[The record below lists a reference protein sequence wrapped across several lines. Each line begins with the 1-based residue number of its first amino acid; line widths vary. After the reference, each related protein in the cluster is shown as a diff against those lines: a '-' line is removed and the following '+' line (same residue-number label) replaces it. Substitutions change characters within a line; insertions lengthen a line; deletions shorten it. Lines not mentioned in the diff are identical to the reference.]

1 VTALA
6 SEETILCLNVGSSSC
21 KFSVYEGSGKLL
33 AAGEV
38 DRIGLTDGVLRMR
51 AGDGKTIA
59 EDRRDYAD
67 ARHALDALFDEMK
80 RQGVPEAGAV
90 GHRVVHG
97 GTNHIVPERV
107 TPALMADL
115 ERLIP
120 FAPIHMPGAIAG
132 MHAVASRFPN
142 LPQVACF
149 DTAFHRKMPQVA
161 ERFPLP
167 SAFYDEGLRRY
178 GFHGISC
185 EYVMHK
191 LGPSRPAK
199 IVIAHLGNGASMT
212 AVRDGVGIDTSMGL
226 TPMGGFMMGTRSGD
240 LDPGVLVHLMNEK
253 KLDAHQLEDLVGR
266 HAGLLGVSGISS
278 DMKTLLDQRAS
289 EPAAALAI
297 EMFCYQLRKQIGAF
311 AAALG
316 GLDLLVFTGG
326 IGERAPAIRAE
337 VCALPGHLGIELD
350 PGLNAANANTISQG
364 SARCTVRV
372 IMTDENLMIAR
383 HTRALIN
390 SGS

>member
-6 SEETILCLNVGSSSC
+6 SAQTILCLNVGSSSC
-21 KFSVYEGSGKLL
+21 KFSLYEHGDKLV

-38 DRIGLTDGVLRMR
+38 DRIGLTGGVLKMHD
-51 AGDGKTIA
+51 GDGKTIA
-59 EDRRDYAD
+59 EDR
-67 ARHALDALFDEMK
+67 LDCPDPRSAIDSLFDAMK
-80 RQGVPEAGAV
+80 RKSVPEANAV

-97 GTNHIVPERV
+97 GASHIAPERV

-120 FAPIHMPGAIAG
+120 YAPNHMPGAIAG
-132 MHAVASRFPN
+132 MQSITTRFPE

-149 DTAFHRKMPQVA
+149 DTAFHRKMPQAA
-161 ERFPLP
+161 ERFALP

-185 EYVMHK
+185 EYIMHA

-226 TPMGGFMMGTRSGD
+226 TPTGGFMMGTRTGD
-240 LDPGVLVHLMNEK
+240 LDPGVLLYLMNVK
-253 KLDAHQLEDLVGR
+253 GLDARQLEDLVNR
-266 HAGLLGVSGISS
+266 RSGLLGVSGISS
-278 DMKTLLDQRAS
+278 DMKTLLDRRATA
-289 EPAAALAI
+289 PAAAIAI
-297 EMFCYQLRKQIGAF
+297 EMFCYQLRKQTGAF

-316 GLDLLVFTGG
+316 GLDLLIFTGG
-326 IGERAPAIRAE
+326 IGERASAIRAE
-337 VCALPGHLGIELD
+337 VCANLAHLGIAVE
-350 PGLNAANANTISQG
+350 PALNESNADTISPS
-364 SARCTVRV
+364 SAQCAVRV
-372 IMTDENLMIAR
+372 IPTNENLMIAS
-383 HTRALIN
+383 HTRSLIFD
-390 SGS
+390 S